1 MILVLPM
8 ILIGLMCNRIS
19 FSQCPNVPYH
29 ISELCGS
36 RLLVTNT
43 NHTFL
48 CHQFVRLY
56 YESSCTKPTWNSLL
70 TSICSWDPNQYES
83 PNSYYWDLNTYI
95 KVAEQYANI
104 ARYQR
109 SLCGID
115 HSQVKDS
122 QYPTKYISKYGQ
134 DGPVV
139 GHDLHNS
146 DYDITCPGVS
156 TDYTYYFYLGK
167 ITGPSSITSSSPVSC
182 SVNSSA
188 GVSYSW
194 TASPS
199 GLVNLSNNTT
209 SNVTVTPV
217 QNGTVTLTLTATG
230 IAGSTITQTKSITV
244 SLPPPP
250 PPPSITGNY
259 DNGGNY
265 NVTLFTVNH
274 VSVGSVFIRVSC
286 PGATTYTWQ
295 KTAGN
300 VNAYLAP
307 GPTASF
313 SMTSGGTITI
323 LITAKNGSTTI
334 TSKSVT
340 FYN

>member
-1 MILVLPM
+1 M
-8 ILIGLMCNRIS
+8 S
-19 FSQCPNVPYH
+19 
-29 ISELCGS
+29 
-36 RLLVTNT
+36 T
-43 NHTFL
+43 
-48 CHQFVRLY
+48 
-56 YESSCTKPTWNSLL
+56 
-70 TSICSWDPNQYES
+70 ICSWDPNQYES
-83 PNSYYWDLNTYI
+83 PNLYYWQLNTYI

-109 SLCGID
+109 SICGID

-122 QYPTKYISKYGQ
+122 QYPSKYISKYGQ

-146 DYDITCPGVS
+146 DYDITCPGIS

-167 ITGPSSITSSSPVSC
+167 ITGPSSISSTSPVSY

-188 GVSYSW
+188 GVTYTW

-199 GLVNLSNNTT
+199 GVVSLTNSTT
-209 SNVTVTPV
+209 SNVTVTAV
-217 QNGTVTLTLTATG
+217 QSGQVTLTLSATTA
-230 IAGSTITQTKSITV
+230 AGGSISQSKTITV
-244 SLPPPP
+244 SI

-307 GPTASF
+307 GPTTSF
-313 SMTSGGTITI
+313 SMTAGGTITI
-323 LITAKNGSTTI
+323 LITAKNGSTTL